1 MSQAGMETQ
10 LGEDSRKWNLRLYIA
25 GDSPRSRTA
34 VVNLRKLCERYLAGR
49 HSIEIVDLL
58 KNPALAKAHQIV
70 AIPTLIRELPGEPIK
85 RVIGDLSD
93 ANKTLIILDVG
104 PSSLGASWQSA
115 AHG

>member
-10 LGEDSRKWNLRLYIA
+10 LGDDSRKWNLRLYIA

-70 AIPTLIRELPGEPIK
+70 AIPTLIRELPDSVK

-93 ANKTLIILDVG
+93 ANKALTTLDVG
-104 PSSLGASWQSA
+104 PSSLGASWESA